1 MAYDTVTLT
10 DVINRLDTLTRA
22 VLANKTTMTTDEC
35 AAYIGLSKSELYK
48 LTSARDIPFYKPR
61 GKMIYFDRAEID
73 EWLRQNRIKTN
84 QEIEQAAANHLVGGK
99 AV

>member
-1 MAYDTVTLT
+1 MATATLT
-10 DVINRLDTLTRA
+10 LSDVIDRLDTLTRA
-22 VLANKTTMTTDEC
+22 VLANKTTMTADEC

-73 EWLRQNRIKTN
+73 EWLRQNRVKTN
-84 QEIEQAAANHLVGGK
+84 QEIEQDAADHVAGSRS
-99 AV
+99 A